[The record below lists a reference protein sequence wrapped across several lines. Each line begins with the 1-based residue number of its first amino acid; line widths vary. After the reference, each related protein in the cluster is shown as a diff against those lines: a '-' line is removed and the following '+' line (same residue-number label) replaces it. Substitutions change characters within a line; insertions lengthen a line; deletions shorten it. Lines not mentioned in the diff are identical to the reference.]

1 MCRALRVY
9 YMYDIP
15 LTFTAM
21 KYIFSLCMYCNHN
34 IVPYTPSTPHW
45 VRAHRGV
52 STEQLRKRSY
62 LLNLFS
68 LLSNIFNTFYIS
80 KQRLCLDRPE
90 VGIYVSKTQNF
101 HAHAAHR
108 HSRVTKLKNFSF
120 CMQHTTGTRESLH
133 EKMAGNPKTSEARRE
148 ESRNRPNP

>member
-1 MCRALRVY
+1 
-9 YMYDIP
+9 MYN
-15 LTFTAM
+15 T
-21 KYIFSLCMYCNHN
+21 KYHVLLYVRTVRHPFFHATLC
-34 IVPYTPSTPHW
+34 
-45 VRAHRGV
+45 VRAHCGV

-90 VGIYVSKTQNF
+90 VGMYPKLKNF
-101 HAHAAHR
+101 HAHATQR

-120 CMQHTTGTRESLH
+120 RTQHTGTRESLH

>member
-1 MCRALRVY
+1 MIYRLPLPLRN
-9 YMYDIP
+9 
-15 LTFTAM
+15 TS
-21 KYIFSLCMYCNHN
+21 SLYVLYH

-108 HSRVTKLKNFSF
+108 HSRVTKLKNYSF
-120 CMQHTTGTRESLH
+120 ARNTPALASHCMKKWRET
-133 EKMAGNPKTSEARRE
+133 PKRLRHGGKKVEIGQTHSFPELQIGPKA
-148 ESRNRPNP
+148 